1 MSAARI
7 AALTDIRVRAIEQAP
22 NEKPAM
28 PARARQSGTPALRSI
43 TNVGMTGNSS
53 QRRAP
58 KRSAD
63 IKLVRHCI
71 ANQSTA
77 QK

>member
-1 MSAARI
+1 MSAAPI
-7 AALTDIRVRAIEQAP
+7 VALTDIRVRATGQASHKK
-22 NEKPAM
+22 NEM
-28 PARARQSGTPALRSI
+28 CTRACPRGTPALRGI
-43 TNVGMTGNSS
+43 TEIGLAGNGSV
-53 QRRAP
+53 RRAQ

-63 IKLVRHCI
+63 ISMVRYGI

>member
-1 MSAARI
+1 MSAAPI
-7 AALTDIRVRAIEQAP
+7 VALTDIRVRATGQASHKK
-22 NEKPAM
+22 NEIR
-28 PARARQSGTPALRSI
+28 ARACPRGTPGLCGI
-43 TNVGMTGNSS
+43 TEIGVAGNGSA
-53 QRRAP
+53 QRAP

-63 IKLVRHCI
+63 ISMVRYGI